1 MKLFEMLEHYRKRL
15 PEELAKARVCQDIIL
30 KALSDGP
37 LSRNVTI
44 KGGVVMQNVTGSNRR
59 ATRDIDLDFIRY
71 SLTDDKIK
79 SFVSSLNCLN
89 GISITIL
96 GPIIELKHENYR
108 GRRIEVSISDGED
121 TIKSKLDIGIHKH
134 LELKQKEY
142 CFDVCMDD
150 EGASL
155 LINSQEQM
163 FAEKL
168 YSLLKLGIYSER
180 YKDIYDMY
188 FLARNIDTAKLK
200 NAVKILIFDDSE
212 MRENTLRDIIDRIS
226 YIFGNKDYI
235 KKLNSARQKWIDENA
250 EAVTETIINCL
261 KQL

>member
-1 MKLFEMLEHYRKRL
+1 
-15 PEELAKARVCQDIIL
+15 
-30 KALSDGP
+30 
-37 LSRNVTI
+37 
-44 KGGVVMQNVTGSNRR
+44 MQNVTGSDRR

-188 FLARNIDTAKLK
+188 FVYYGTQIKDVDYFSYGINDFISDVKSETLTGTVLADGEKIDSDVCFV
-200 NAVKILIFDDSE
+200 NN
-212 MRENTLRDIIDRIS
+212 R
-226 YIFGNKDYI
+226 
-235 KKLNSARQKWIDENA
+235 
-250 EAVTETIINCL
+250 
-261 KQL
+261 